1 MNFSKGQL
9 VRWKTPVEL
18 GDDDRPC
25 VIIKGPYEGYFEKK
39 PVTQLVLV
47 VDLLVDDNVVRGIP
61 LQEIEKWS

>member
-1 MNFSKGQL
+1 M
-9 VRWKTPVEL
+9 

-47 VDLLVDDNVVRGIP
+47 VDILVDDNVVRGIP